1 MGRPARVSP
10 DRILAAAAL
19 EFAERGYAGAR
30 VDRMARRAR
39 VNKAMLYYHFHSKQG
54 LYRALLRQV
63 FSRASARLRAIAA
76 SDRPPAEKIDR
87 AIAGI
92 AGFIREHAFFPAIM
106 LREIAEGGAHLDRD
120 TLAALA
126 GVPRA
131 VGAIIEQGVAQKV
144 FRPVDPMAVYFT
156 MLAPIVVY
164 LAGAPIRRELAAQ
177 QLVDGVPLPP
187 DAFIHHVQET
197 MRRALA
203 PDPPAGSRSP
213 RASFLNAIRSARP
226 TR

>member
-1 MGRPARVSP
+1 MSRPARVSP
-10 DRILAAAAL
+10 AQILAAAAL

-30 VDRMARRAR
+30 VDRIARRAK
-39 VNKAMLYYHFHSKQG
+39 VNKAMLYYHFGSKRA
-54 LYRALLRQV
+54 LYRALLRQL
-63 FSRASARLRAIAA
+63 FTRAAERLRAIGAA
-76 SDRPPAEKIDR
+76 DEASGAKLDA
-87 AIAGI
+87 AIAGM

-131 VGAIIEQGVAQKV
+131 VSAIIEQGIARKV

-164 LAGAPIRRELAAQ
+164 LAGAPIRKELAAQ
-177 QLVDGVPLPP
+177 QLIDVVPLPP
-187 DAFIHHVQET
+187 DAFVHHVQET

-203 PDPPAGSRSP
+203 PDAPAGSP
-213 RASFLNAIRSARP
+213 RRPFLNAIRSARP

>member
-1 MGRPARVSP
+1 MSRPARVSP
-10 DRILAAAAL
+10 GQILAAAAL

-30 VDRMARRAR
+30 VDRIARRAK
-39 VNKAMLYYHFHSKQG
+39 VNKAMLYYHFGSKRA
-54 LYRALLRQV
+54 LYRTLLRQL
-63 FSRASARLRAIAA
+63 FTRAAERLRVIGA
-76 SDRPPAEKIDR
+76 SDEAAGAQLEA

-131 VGAIIEQGVAQKV
+131 VGAIIAQGVARKV

-177 QLVDGVPLPP
+177 QLLDAAPLSP
-187 DAFIHHVQET
+187 DAFVHHVQET

-203 PDPPAGSRSP
+203 PEAPAGLPRS
-213 RASFLNAIRSARP
+213 SLDAIRSARP
-226 TR
+226 SR